1 MLGYDFF
8 YDIAE
13 YGNANWKG
21 KFTPKEI
28 ACYAYDYLIEFEG
41 SKKKGSYHISL
52 TIQELL
58 RLLDEDGSEECY
70 FWASEIKNEL
80 GLNKDEVENM
90 KRS

>member
-21 KFTPKEI
+21 NFSPKEI
-28 ACYAYDYLIEFEG
+28 ACYTYDYLVEFEE
-41 SKKKGSYHISL
+41 SKAKGGYHISS

-58 RLLDEDGSEECY
+58 RLLDEDGSEECC
-70 FWASEIKNEL
+70 FWASEIRSEL
-80 GLNKDEVENM
+80 RLNKATA
-90 KRS
+90 K